1 MCAGVCSVQMI
12 LHGCGK
18 ALAAAEG
25 VGGIVVANPAVGL
38 SPAASAVPAGY
49 QPARA
54 DMASLPL
61 GPAPGSARAA
71 RDFTAAVLGIWG
83 LADALPDARLVVSEL
98 VTNALRYGLS
108 DAGLPA
114 PCAPRSPNPFIRL
127 RLVRSSAVLR
137 CEVTDPSDIMPTC
150 LAPDEDTEIG
160 RGLCL
165 VAAISDQWGAIPLP
179 NGGKCVWADLRV
191 P

>member
-1 MCAGVCSVQMI
+1 
-12 LHGCGK
+12 
-18 ALAAAEG
+18 LAAAKG
-25 VGGIVVANPAVGL
+25 LGGIVVANPAVEL
-38 SPAASAVPAGY
+38 SPAASAVPAGHR
-49 QPARA
+49 PAQA
-54 DMASLPL
+54 DVASLPL

-71 RDFTAAVLGIWG
+71 RDFTAAVLGTWG

-108 DAGLPA
+108 AAGLPA
-114 PCAPRSPNPFIRL
+114 PRAPRSPNPFLRL
-127 RLVRSSAVLR
+127 RLVRSPAGLR

-165 VAAISDQWGAIPLP
+165 VAALSHQWGATSLP

-191 P
+191 PYDPASP